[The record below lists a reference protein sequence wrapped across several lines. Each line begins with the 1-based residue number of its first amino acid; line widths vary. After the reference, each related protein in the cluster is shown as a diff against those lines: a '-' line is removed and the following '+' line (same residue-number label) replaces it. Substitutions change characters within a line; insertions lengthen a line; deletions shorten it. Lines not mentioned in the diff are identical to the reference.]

1 MAIPLWEMKNSKS
14 PVIILKGGD
23 RQLTFYKAKKF
34 GSKYFAI
41 KDPNG
46 GGMVFEL
53 DDRYEY
59 RYKNTSVYIYNFSN
73 FKPISLT
80 GLAEIDKRLR
90 TEGKSQLDNI
100 AALLATLTDEQVRQF
115 SDKIKDPKSGFSP
128 ETRRFLEDYSTDD
141 ENAKT
146 EMLVS
151 LHHQKNPITVYS
163 SPMSGIGMN
172 SGHYAVIQI
181 GHKKLD
187 IVEMSLYKNRAYTPY
202 GVFNFTVDN
211 LYLVK
216 KQIMG
221 FFILNDT
228 EDSISEPVPK
238 PVTKTIKMM
247 AKKHQWSFLE
257 TFNKPKRTRMQQPA
271 FGYQVKIEKVEHEN
285 DELIKAKIN
294 ASLRP
299 KPLKSEQPNK
309 KSENM
314 NDYDEI
320 DNGDIGAKI
329 LERVALSAPQPIQ
342 LPPQPIQLP
351 PQYEEP
357 QYEPEEYEEQII
369 EDDTEEPIVE
379 EEPYEREINVTQDIT
394 EPTPVEYL
402 TEPSFELDIS
412 EATGPPGAR

>member
-1 MAIPLWEMKNSKS
+1 MAIPLWEMKMSKA

-59 RYKNTSVYIYNFSN
+59 RYKNTSIYIYNFSN

-100 AALLATLTDEQVRQF
+100 EALLATLTDEQVKQF

-146 EMLVS
+146 ETLIQ
-151 LHHQKNPITVYS
+151 LHHQKNPITAYS

-172 SGHYAVIQI
+172 SGNYAIIQI
-181 GHKKLD
+181 GHHKLD
-187 IVEMSLYKNRAYTPY
+187 IVQMELYKNRAYTPY

-216 KQIMG
+216 KQILG

-238 PVTKTIKMM
+238 PVTKTIKNM
-247 AKKHQWSFLE
+247 AKRQQWSFLE
-257 TFNKPKRTRMQQPA
+257 TFNKPKRTKMQAPT
-271 FGYQVKIEKVEHEN
+271 FGYQVKIEKVEHEE
-285 DELIKAKIN
+285 DDLIKAKIN
-294 ASLRP
+294 AAIKP
-299 KPLKSEQPNK
+299 KPLKSKQKDK

-314 NDYDEI
+314 SDYDEEL
-320 DNGDIGAKI
+320 NGDDDMNPKI
-329 LERVALSAPQPIQ
+329 LERLAMSAPEPIQ
-342 LPPQPIQLP
+342 SQLPYEEQQP
-351 PQYEEP
+351 PQYEE
-357 QYEPEEYEEQII
+357 EYEDPIV

-379 EEPYEREINVTQDIT
+379 EEIPERKITVAQDTTKQI
-394 EPTPVEYL
+394 PVEDSQI
-402 TEPSFELDIS
+402 EDSFELDIS
-412 EATGPPGAR
+412 EATGPPGER